1 MNVGTPAVDLLSES
15 VADHRRHVRLSILV
29 AAIVAVVVLTVV
41 FSHGIRVRF
50 IWGASGFVAGLIC
63 GVLLTLEV
71 QHRWRSRRR

>member
-1 MNVGTPAVDLLSES
+1 
-15 VADHRRHVRLSILV
+15 VADRRRHVRLSILV

-50 IWGASGFVAGLIC
+50 IWGASGFAAGLIC